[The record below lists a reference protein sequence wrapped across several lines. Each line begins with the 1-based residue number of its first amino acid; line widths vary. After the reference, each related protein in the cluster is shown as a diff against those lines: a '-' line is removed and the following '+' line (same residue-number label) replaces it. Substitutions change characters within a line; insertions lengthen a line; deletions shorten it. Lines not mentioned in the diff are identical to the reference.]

1 MRKIVLSN
9 IQALDPTFLQ
19 DTMGIGGF
27 LGCNGLSLEVNSA
40 DECPICHFGID
51 LSQNSW
57 RNYHDLY
64 SQEQEKFNVFS
75 IHICS
80 HCHHGFVTEH
90 HMVVKTNDNNEDE
103 PDIVEESQAVYPY
116 SASEISIDEQIRKI
130 SPRFYDIY
138 RQCLIAKNEGLSD
151 LYGMGF
157 RKALEQLITD
167 FAINKHSAEKDKI
180 LAMSLHNRIES
191 YFRDSDAKTALMAC
205 KWLGNNET
213 HYENCNT
220 KEDIVL
226 FEELIEDTLYYIH
239 RELRKEKAQSINE
252 AKGKK

>member
-9 IQALDPTFLQ
+9 IQALDTTFRQ
-19 DTMGIGGF
+19 DVIGAGGLF
-27 LGCNGLSLEVNSA
+27 GYNGLSLEVNST

-57 RNYHDLY
+57 WNYHDIH
-64 SQEQEKFNVFS
+64 SSEQEKFNIFS
-75 IHICS
+75 IHICP
-80 HCHHGFVTEH
+80 HCHRGFVTEH
-90 HMVVKTNDNNEDE
+90 HMSVKPNNNGEDDSV
-103 PDIVEESQAVYPY
+103 PIEESQVVYPH
-116 SASEISIDEQIRKI
+116 STPALNIDEQIRKI

-167 FAINKHSAEKDKI
+167 FAINKHSTEKDKI

-239 RELRKEKAQSINE
+239 RELRKEKAQGINE

>member
-1 MRKIVLSN
+1 MRKIELSN
-9 IQALDPTFLQ
+9 VQPLDSTFRQ
-19 DTMGIGGF
+19 NIMGIGDLFG
-27 LGCNGLSLEVNSA
+27 GYGLSIEVNSA
-40 DECPICHFGID
+40 DECPICHYGID
-51 LSQNSW
+51 LSQNAW
-57 RNYHDLY
+57 INYHDMH
-64 SQEQEKFNVFS
+64 STEQTHFNIFS
-75 IHICS
+75 IHICP
-80 HCHHGFVTEH
+80 HCHRGFVIEH
-90 HMVVKTNDNNEDE
+90 NMVIKADGKGNDESIVIEKSQTVYPHSTPNLNIDE
-103 PDIVEESQAVYPY
+103 P
-116 SASEISIDEQIRKI
+116 IRKI
-130 SPRFYDIY
+130 SPRFYNIY
-138 RQCLIAKNEGLSD
+138 RQCLIAKNEGLSA

-167 FAINKHSAEKDKI
+167 FAINKHPAEKDKI

-191 YFRDSDAKTALMAC
+191 YFRDSDAKVALMAC

-239 RELRKEKAQSINE
+239 RELRKEKAQGINE

>member
-1 MRKIVLSN
+1 MRKIVLPS
-9 IQALDPTFLQ
+9 IQALDTAFQQNP
-19 DTMGIGGF
+19 IGAGGLF
-27 LGCNGLSLEVNSA
+27 GYNGLSLEVNSA
-40 DECPICHFGID
+40 DECPICHYGID

-57 RNYHDLY
+57 WNYHDIH
-64 SQEQEKFNVFS
+64 SSKQEKFNIFS
-75 IHICS
+75 IHICP
-80 HCHHGFVTEH
+80 HCHSGFVTEH
-90 HMVVKTNDNNEDE
+90 HMGVKPNNNGKNNSVL
-103 PDIVEESQAVYPY
+103 IEESQVVYPH
-116 SASEISIDEQIRKI
+116 STPDLNIDEQIRKI

-157 RKALEQLITD
+157 RKALEQLVTD
-167 FAINKHSAEKDKI
+167 FAINKHPNEKEKI

-191 YFRDSDAKTALMAC
+191 YFRNSDAKTALMAC

-226 FEELIEDTLYYIH
+226 FEGLIEDTLYYIH
-239 RELRKEKAQSINE
+239 RELRNEKAQCINE

>member
-1 MRKIVLSN
+1 MRKITLSH
-9 IQALDPTFLQ
+9 IQALDATVRQDIIRFGRFLS
-19 DTMGIGGF
+19 
-27 LGCNGLSLEVNSA
+27 CNSLSLEVNSA
-40 DECPICHFGID
+40 DECPICHYGID

-57 RNYHDLY
+57 WNYHDIH
-64 SQEQEKFNVFS
+64 SSEQEKFNVFS
-75 IHICS
+75 IHICP

-90 HMVVKTNDNNEDE
+90 HMSVKLNNNDED
-103 PDIVEESQAVYPY
+103 DSTLVEESQVVYPH
-116 SASEISIDEQIRKI
+116 STTNLNIDEQIRKI

-167 FAINKHSAEKDKI
+167 FAINKHPAEKDKI
-180 LAMSLHNRIES
+180 LGMSLHNRIES
-191 YFRDSDAKTALMAC
+191 YFHDSDAKAALMAC

-220 KEDIVL
+220 KEDIIL

-239 RELRKEKAQSINE
+239 RELRKEKAHDINV

>member
-1 MRKIVLSN
+1 MRKIELSN
-9 IQALDPTFLQ
+9 IQALDPNFQ
-19 DTMGIGGF
+19 QNTMRIGRL

-57 RNYHDLY
+57 RNYHDIH
-64 SQEQEKFNVFS
+64 SSEQKNFNIFS
-75 IHICS
+75 IHICP
-80 HCHHGFVTEH
+80 HCHHGFVIEH
-90 HMVVKTNDNNEDE
+90 HMSVKPNNNDED
-103 PDIVEESQAVYPY
+103 DSVLVEELQMVYPH
-116 SASEISIDEQIRKI
+116 STPDLNIDEQIRKI

-151 LYGMGF
+151 LYGMGY
-157 RKALEQLITD
+157 RKALEQLVTD
-167 FAINKHSAEKDKI
+167 FAINKHPDEKEKI
-180 LAMSLHNRIES
+180 FAMSLHNRIER

-226 FEELIEDTLYYIH
+226 FEGLIEDTLYYIH
-239 RELRKEKAQSINE
+239 RELREEKARSINE

>member
-9 IQALDPTFLQ
+9 IQALDNTFRQ
-19 DTMGIGGF
+19 DSIGIGGL
-27 LGCNGLSLEVNSA
+27 LGYNALSLEVNSA

-57 RNYHDLY
+57 WNYHDIH
-64 SQEQEKFNVFS
+64 SSEQEEFNIFS
-75 IHICS
+75 IHICP
-80 HCHHGFVTEH
+80 HCHCGFVVEH
-90 HMVVKTNDNNEDE
+90 NMVIKTNKNGDDE
-103 PDIVEESQAVYPY
+103 PVVIEKSQTVYPY
-116 SASEISIDEQIRKI
+116 STPNLNIDEQIRKI

-157 RKALEQLITD
+157 RKALEQLVTD
-167 FAINKHSAEKDKI
+167 FAINKHPDEKEKI

-226 FEELIEDTLYYIH
+226 FEGLIEDTLYYIH
-239 RELRKEKAQSINE
+239 RELREEKAQSINE

>member
-1 MRKIVLSN
+1 MNKIVLSN
-9 IQALDPTFLQ
+9 IQALDANFRQNSTGACGLF
-19 DTMGIGGF
+19 GY
-27 LGCNGLSLEVNSA
+27 NGLSLEVNSA
-40 DECPICHFGID
+40 DKCPICHIGID

-57 RNYHDLY
+57 WNYHDIH
-64 SQEQEKFNVFS
+64 SSEQEKFNIFS
-75 IHICS
+75 IHICP

-90 HMVVKTNDNNEDE
+90 HMRVKPNNNDED
-103 PDIVEESQAVYPY
+103 DSVLVEESQVVYPH
-116 SASEISIDEQIRKI
+116 STPDLNIDEQIRKI

-138 RQCLIAKNEGLSD
+138 RQCLIAKSEGLSD
-151 LYGMGF
+151 LYGMGY
-157 RKALEQLITD
+157 RKALEQLVTD
-167 FAINKHSAEKDKI
+167 FAINKYPDEKDKI

-191 YFRDSDAKTALMAC
+191 YFHDSDAKTALMAC

-239 RELRKEKAQSINE
+239 RELRNEKAQSINE

>member
-1 MRKIVLSN
+1 MRKIELLNVQSLDLTFQCEFGRIEEILDAYDLS
-9 IQALDPTFLQ
+9 IR
-19 DTMGIGGF
+19 
-27 LGCNGLSLEVNSA
+27 VNSE
-40 DECPICHFGID
+40 DECPNCHYGID
-51 LSQNSW
+51 LSQDFS
-57 RNYHDLY
+57 RVYHDLH
-64 SQEQEKFNVFS
+64 SDEQNDFNIFS
-75 IHICS
+75 IHICP
-80 HCHHGFVTEH
+80 HCHRGFVIEH
-90 HMVVKTNDNNEDE
+90 NMTIKPNKSENDK
-103 PDIVEESQAVYPY
+103 IVIIEKSQTIYPH
-116 SASEISIDEQIRKI
+116 STPNLDIDEQIRKI
-130 SPRFYDIY
+130 SPKFYDIY

-167 FAINKHSAEKDKI
+167 FAINKHFAEKDKI

-191 YFRDSDAKTALMAC
+191 YFHDSETKTALMAC